1 MIIRFGYVAM
11 SAILEDCSP
20 SQTITF
26 KNLSKITSAEGKHSK
41 LFTLAKRNLQNIQR
55 LFFHNQAHDIKV
67 FRLTSKLVPLA
78 THPDT
83 QEWNWAMELKQEFK
97 KLGKYAREHGFRLS
111 AHPDHFTLLNSPR
124 DEILA
129 ASIKDLEYHRQIFA
143 GMEMDASSKLVI
155 HVGGCYKNKADS
167 LKRFKRNY
175 LELPGHLKE
184 RIVLEND
191 DKIFTARDVL
201 DICTDVGI
209 PMVLDIHHHWCNNY
223 ADNIEDYL
231 PAIFATWQKETC
243 PPKIHLSSPKDT
255 KHFRHHAD
263 YIDSA
268 FFLDFLTRAKT
279 VDQDLDVMIEAKL
292 KDKALFHLMQEL
304 RETPGIKII
313 NQASIAI

>member
-1 MIIRFGYVAM
+1 LIIRFGYVAM

-167 LKRFKRNY
+167 LKRFMN
-175 LELPGHLKE
+175 
-184 RIVLEND
+184 
-191 DKIFTARDVL
+191 
-201 DICTDVGI
+201 
-209 PMVLDIHHHWCNNY
+209 
-223 ADNIEDYL
+223 
-231 PAIFATWQKETC
+231 
-243 PPKIHLSSPKDT
+243 
-255 KHFRHHAD
+255 
-263 YIDSA
+263 SA
-268 FFLDFLTRAKT
+268 VFLTT
-279 VDQDLDVMIEAKL
+279 EGSSIVEYLMILEEQGVEILSCGTCLDYYQL
-292 KDKALFHLMQEL
+292 KDKL
-304 RETPGIKII
+304 RVGKVTNMYSATEILVSAAKVLKI
-313 NQASIAI
+313 

>member
-1 MIIRFGYVAM
+1 LIIRFGYVAM

-201 DICTDVGI
+201 DICTDVGDSHGFGH
-209 PMVLDIHHHWCNNY
+209 PSPLVQQLCRQYRGLLAGHFCHLAKRN
-223 ADNIEDYL
+223 L
-231 PAIFATWQKETC
+231 PAQN
-243 PPKIHLSSPKDT
+243 SPFQPERYK
-255 KHFRHHAD
+255 
-263 YIDSA
+263 A
-268 FFLDFLTRAKT
+268 FSPSCRL
-279 VDQDLDVMIEAKL
+279 
-292 KDKALFHLMQEL
+292 H
-304 RETPGIKII
+304 
-313 NQASIAI
+313 